1 MSNNRNKFYV
11 FISFFSLGLCC
22 VCAVWFYFVMS
33 VVRQNDIKKYKVDN
47 ALIISNLHLATHNFL
62 SNYLSNQ
69 IPLQANSSASEAP
82 SSPSF
87 SYPAI
92 SFENFGYALYS
103 GQDVAI
109 YPNNIYYYVG
119 DFHPKGLIQRI
130 TDRAIYC
137 LTESNTIHI
146 VRLSRPSF
154 SPPASELAPASSD
167 AGGEKEDE

>member
-1 MSNNRNKFYV
+1 MSNNRNKLYV
-11 FISFFSLGLCC
+11 FISFFSLALCC

-33 VVRQNDIKKYKVDN
+33 VVRQNDIRKYKVDN
-47 ALIISNLHLATHNFL
+47 ALIISNLHLATQTFL

-69 IPLQANSSASEAP
+69 IPSEVHSSASEAS

-87 SYPAI
+87 SYPTI
-92 SFENFGYALYS
+92 SFENFGYALCS

-137 LTESNTIHI
+137 LTDSNTIHI
-146 VRLSRPSF
+146 VRLSRPSY
-154 SPPASELAPASSD
+154 SPPASELAPARAEAD
-167 AGGEKEDE
+167 GEKEAE